1 MQIFLFLFICLLKN
15 IFNEEEDVLILD
27 FKPIIEKI
35 NENSIGSDASKN
47 IIDSTKILMNEY
59 PFINILKDPPK
70 IDGKDY
76 FEKVDIMKELDEL
89 QSNIEHSQMNLYE
102 YYQRYHKIIS
112 HTNDGRANKNS
123 NSTESNTDSVADSKP
138 EKVYINVSKQ
148 QSTEVSDVKQSELPK
163 SSEPKEVMPTNVV
176 KFEKPVR
183 KSVNSRLNNSSKP
196 TPTVVRTIK
205 YTDDKKIDHS
215 SSAYV
220 TLNSLEQKM
229 NSFRI
234 RLPIYMC
241 ALHISTDNV
250 IADTDITYYRD
261 IRDGKTDIKLYE
273 YIVLSEYLMKKYN
286 ACTNSEAKSTFKQI
300 AAVFNDIYVQTLYFN
315 DVDTANAGK

>member
-1 MQIFLFLFICLLKN
+1 MPRSTKGKAHPNTIVVKLLELRADWIAKVPLL
-15 IFNEEEDVLILD
+15 ETRDAALKKV
-27 FKPIIEKI
+27 
-35 NENSIGSDASKN
+35 GSDWKKFLNFCGPSH
-47 IIDSTKILMNEY
+47 IIDGRCNMSMDMYFK
-59 PFINILKDPPK
+59 FIEAS
-70 IDGKDY
+70 GMDY
-76 FEKVDIMKELDEL
+76 DTYWD
-89 QSNIEHSQMNLYE
+89 SNANPDDY
-102 YYQRYHKIIS
+102 IS
-112 HTNDGRANKNS
+112 HTNVGRANENS
-123 NSTESNTDSVADSKP
+123 NATESNTDSVADGKP

-148 QSTEVSDVKQSELPK
+148 KSTEVSDVKPPELPK
-163 SSEPKEVMPTNVV
+163 FPEPKEVMPTNVV

-183 KSVNSRLNNSSKP
+183 KSVNIRLSNSSKP
-196 TPTVVRTIK
+196 TPTVVRTVK

-261 IRDGKTDIKLYE
+261 IRDGKADIKLYE

>member
-1 MQIFLFLFICLLKN
+1 MPRYAKGKALPNTIVVKILELRADWIAKVPLLATRDAALKK
-15 IFNEEEDVLILD
+15 L
-27 FKPIIEKI
+27 
-35 NENSIGSDASKN
+35 GSDWKKFQNFCGPSH
-47 IIDSTKILMNEY
+47 IIDGRCNMSMDMYFK
-59 PFINILKDPPK
+59 FIEAS
-70 IDGKDY
+70 GMDY
-76 FEKVDIMKELDEL
+76 DAYWD
-89 QSNIEHSQMNLYE
+89 SNANPDNF
-102 YYQRYHKIIS
+102 IS

-123 NSTESNTDSVADSKP
+123 NATVSNTDSVADSKP

-148 QSTEVSDVKQSELPK
+148 KSTEE
-163 SSEPKEVMPTNVV
+163 SSKPKEVMPTNVV

-183 KSVNSRLNNSSKP
+183 KSVNSRLSNSSKP
-196 TPTVVRTIK
+196 TPTVVRTVK
-205 YTDDKKIDHS
+205 YTDDRKIDHS

-261 IRDGKTDIKLYE
+261 IRDGKANIKLYE

-300 AAVFNDIYVQTLYFN
+300 AAIFNDIYVQTLYFN
-315 DVDTANAGK
+315 DVDTTNTGK